1 MKLTQP
7 NLGIEFWV
15 LIKNK
20 MNLTDFK
27 IYALNGGSLMISFTN
42 VDAVL
47 KILLLTVSI
56 GYTLQRWY
64 LMNKNKEQ

>member
-1 MKLTQP
+1 MKLTPP

-27 IYALNGGSLMISFTN
+27 IYALNGSSLMISFTN
-42 VDAVL
+42 IDAIL
-47 KILLLTVSI
+47 KILLLAVSI
-56 GYTLQRWY
+56 GYTIHKWY
-64 LMNKNKEQ
+64 LMNKKK